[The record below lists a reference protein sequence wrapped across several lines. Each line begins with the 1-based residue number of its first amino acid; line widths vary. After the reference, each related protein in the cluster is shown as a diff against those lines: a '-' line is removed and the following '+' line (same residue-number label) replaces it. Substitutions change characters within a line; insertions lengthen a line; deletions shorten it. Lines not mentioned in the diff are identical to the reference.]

1 MDTIYLCNEYDKNE
15 FLDLIIDK
23 DTNIIIFNQQIK
35 KVNMQVLDNVTV
47 NINEFNNLIL
57 DDRVIT
63 ITINNNSTLNYNL
76 SSIIDRN
83 HTLDI
88 KINYEGNESN
98 VNANIHSIVK
108 GTETI
113 NITGTIK
120 NESKNNTL
128 LERVKVMLLED
139 GKCEVNPDIEI
150 KTNAVNANHLVAIS
164 NIRDNELFYLMSKGI
179 SISLANDLIKR
190 SFLICNIKNEELK
203 LKINEYL

>member
-47 NINEFNNLIL
+47 NINEFNNLTL

-63 ITINNNSTLNYNL
+63 ITIKKNATINYNL
-76 SSIIDRN
+76 SSIIESSHALN
-83 HTLDI
+83 I

-190 SFLICNIKNEELK
+190 SFLIGNIKDEELK

>member
-1 MDTIYLCNEYDKNE
+1 MDTINLCNVYDKNE

-23 DTNIIIFNQQIK
+23 DTNINLFNEQIK
-35 KVNMQVLDNVTV
+35 KINIKVLNNVFVNL
-47 NINEFNNLIL
+47 NEFTNLAL
-57 DDRVIT
+57 DKKEIT

-190 SFLICNIKNEELK
+190 SFLIGNIQNEELK
-203 LKINEYL
+203 MKINEYL

>member
-47 NINEFNNLIL
+47 NINEFNNLTL

-63 ITINNNSTLNYNL
+63 ITIKKNATINYNL
-76 SSIIDRN
+76 SSIIESSHALN
-83 HTLDI
+83 I
-88 KINYEGNESN
+88 KINYEGNESK

-190 SFLICNIKNEELK
+190 SFLIGNIKDEELK

>member
-190 SFLICNIKNEELK
+190 SFLIGNIKDEELK

>member
-83 HTLDI
+83 HT
-88 KINYEGNESN
+88 
-98 VNANIHSIVK
+98 
-108 GTETI
+108 
-113 NITGTIK
+113 
-120 NESKNNTL
+120 
-128 LERVKVMLLED
+128 
-139 GKCEVNPDIEI
+139 
-150 KTNAVNANHLVAIS
+150 
-164 NIRDNELFYLMSKGI
+164 
-179 SISLANDLIKR
+179 
-190 SFLICNIKNEELK
+190 
-203 LKINEYL
+203 